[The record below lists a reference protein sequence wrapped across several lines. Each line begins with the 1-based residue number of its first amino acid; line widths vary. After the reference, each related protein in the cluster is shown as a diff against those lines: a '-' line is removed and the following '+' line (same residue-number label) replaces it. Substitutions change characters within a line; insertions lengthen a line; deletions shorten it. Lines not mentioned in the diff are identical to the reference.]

1 MAKDNKA
8 QGNNVVAMPDRC
20 GAEGCKS
27 AVQRMHFC
35 NEHFAWYKEG
45 LINKKGQR
53 PTDFDRKHQEFLRKK
68 AA

>member
-1 MAKDNKA
+1 MSKDNKP
-8 QGNNVVAMPDRC
+8 NNVTQMPDRC
-20 GAEGCKS
+20 AAEGCKS
-27 AVQRMHFC
+27 GVQRMHFC

-53 PTDFDRKHQEFLRKK
+53 PNDFDKKYQYYLHKK